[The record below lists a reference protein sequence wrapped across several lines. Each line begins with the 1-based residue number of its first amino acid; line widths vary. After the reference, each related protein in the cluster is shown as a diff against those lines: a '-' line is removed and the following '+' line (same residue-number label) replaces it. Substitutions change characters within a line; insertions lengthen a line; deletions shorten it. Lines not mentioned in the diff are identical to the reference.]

1 MTLRTRLKDH
11 TVVLRVGL
19 IFLLLANLSRYFFH
33 PSATF
38 SEGFVDLTT
47 GLLFGLAIGSL
58 LLSVTMKSRA
68 RSATNNSQC
77 AMKTR

>member
-1 MTLRTRLKDH
+1 MSFRTRLKDH
-11 TVVLRVGL
+11 TVVLRIGL

-33 PSATF
+33 AGATF

-58 LLSVTMKSRA
+58 LLSVAMKSRG
-68 RSATNNSQC
+68 RSASDDGRC